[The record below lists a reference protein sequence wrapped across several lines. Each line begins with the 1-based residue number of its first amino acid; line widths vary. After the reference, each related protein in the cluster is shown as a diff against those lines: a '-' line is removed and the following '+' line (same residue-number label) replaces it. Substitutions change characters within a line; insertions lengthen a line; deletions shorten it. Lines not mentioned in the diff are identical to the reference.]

1 MQLMTSLPNLNK
13 LQFRALVDVDGSVD
27 VAEFLQPVKINAKA
41 DVQVIYRPT
50 LTVWPRAPLLL
61 Q

>member
-1 MQLMTSLPNLNK
+1 MTSLPNLNK

-27 VAEFLQPVKINAKA
+27 VAEFLQPVKIINAKA
-41 DVQVIYRPT
+41 DIQVIYRPT